1 MQLKLFD
8 ILSSVIPGAFVLI
21 CLFFTS
27 FANNFDPIWIEG
39 KIAVYKDIASIL
51 VVCFVVT
58 SYITGY
64 VIHALGSWIEPLLWR
79 TWGGRPEQLLLTNNT
94 NRLGIGSKN
103 IAIVEWLKKE
113 SSDERLISM
122 KISELR
128 TDDFRKLFQ
137 IAKNMAFV
145 SGKSAYQSRIEDFN
159 NSYVFS
165 RNILVAFLFM
175 LLCGVILCFNSNL
188 GFGWLAIMVLLVLIV
203 WWRARDRS
211 IYYTREILVAGY
223 YSHHNN

>member
-1 MQLKLFD
+1 MVVVF
-8 ILSSVIPGAFVLI
+8 
-21 CLFFTS
+21 
-27 FANNFDPIWIEG
+27 
-39 KIAVYKDIASIL
+39 L
-51 VVCFVVT
+51 VA

-64 VIHALGSWIEPLLWR
+64 VIHALGSWIEPLLWK
-79 TWGGRPEQLLLTNNT
+79 TWGGRPEQILFTNNT
-94 NRLGIGSKN
+94 NRIGIGSKN
-103 IAIVEWLKKE
+103 EVIVEWLKKE
-113 SSDERLISM
+113 SSDERLISL
-122 KISELR
+122 KITDLR

-145 SGKSAYQSRIEDFN
+145 SEKPAFKSRIDDFN
-159 NSYVFS
+159 NGYVLS

-175 LLCGVILCFNSNL
+175 LLCGTFLCLNSNL
-188 GFGWLAIMVLLVLIV
+188 GLGWLVIMVLLVLIV